1 MAVCNLTDIL
11 EDGACFSC
19 LTNYQLELVQAQLLC
34 DILAAGGGGGGGSV
48 AAEGTNYC
56 ITGTAP
62 NQVLRIKNTD
72 TGLANAIHAD
82 GVDGAQGTHLDDGV
96 AC

>member
-1 MAVCNLTDIL
+1 MAMFSEGTTPRRSDTRWVIL
-11 EDGACFSC
+11 
-19 LTNYQLELVQAQLLC
+19 QK
-34 DILAAGGGGGGGSV
+34 ILQSSIDGGGGGGAGTV

-72 TGLANAIHAD
+72 TGLSNALHMLGAD
-82 GVDGAQGTHLDDGV
+82 GDQGLGFDDGV